1 MKIRKIIIRILFVLL
16 AVVAAV
22 LVVRAVLNFTEGRR
36 LARTLA
42 DLKAKGVPLTVKDL
56 VTLCPEGENGAPL
69 WKAAEELYAFEGE
82 DTKLL
87 NEVYQNFIRATPIAA
102 EKWSAL
108 ARLIEKNRRFLDF
121 IPEVAGKPCF
131 QYGDTGVKSWEKKM
145 PDGIKTL
152 RAVRLLGLD
161 AVLSAEK
168 GDVRASIDRLRIGL
182 RFAPKIAEE
191 RTLITYLVA
200 VANAKACLMFL
211 NKAVSGREVN
221 AELLLPVL
229 GDLGDSQISLWKG
242 LMRDSI
248 RGERVMFMDVGLPSS
263 LADFQKAFGGLAR
276 TEHLY
281 YWLLRPFVKRDIRL
295 TLPKYEELET
305 LALSSYYQTREYWK
319 PYQDYLH
326 NLPWYAI
333 VSKNVVP
340 EMETTFMKAATLEAL
355 ILTARVGLA
364 CRVYKSRT
372 GAYPENLEALV
383 PGLLT
388 EVPVDPF
395 TGKPLVYRRE
405 GEGFIVYSLGSNLRD
420 DDGRSTYEIKSLV
433 TEKDD
438 DWTWKEL
445 W

>member
-56 VTLCPEGENGAPL
+56 VTLCPKGENGAPL

-87 NEVYQNFIRATPIAA
+87 NEVYQNFITATPIAA

-121 IPEVAGKPCF
+121 IPDVAGKPCF

-191 RTLITYLVA
+191 STLITYLIA
-200 VANAKACLMFL
+200 VADARACLMFL
-211 NKAVSGREVN
+211 NKAVSGREIS

-229 GDLGDSQISLWKG
+229 GDLGDSQINRWKT
-242 LMRDSI
+242 LMRNSI
-248 RGERVMFMDVGLPSS
+248 RGERVFFMDVGLTQNSAS
-263 LADFQKAFGGLAR
+263 LQRAFGGEGWAER
-276 TEHLY
+276 LY
-281 YWLLRPFVKRDIRL
+281 YWLVRPFVKRDISL
-295 TLPKYEELET
+295 NLPKYAELET
-305 LALSSYYQTREYWK
+305 RSLSSYYRTRDFWK

-326 NLPWYAI
+326 SLPWYAV
-333 VSKNVVP
+333 VSKNALP
-340 EMETTFMKAATLEAL
+340 DMEAAFMKAATLEAL

-364 CRVYKSRT
+364 CRIFKSRT
-372 GAYPENLEALV
+372 GEYPENLEALV

-405 GEGFIVYSLGSNLRD
+405 GKGFIVYSFGSNLKD